1 MSIQERLA
9 RMQEAFH
16 GAKAQYDQRFGGVKV
31 DEGEYQGQLSR
42 CSLDVRKSDNALV
55 MSVEYTILS
64 GKFQGFTTFDQMNL
78 DNEWGRLYAIRFVE
92 LSGYEFPDD
101 VSTLDAVVK
110 VIAKQAGQY
119 LIEAKRNGDYTN
131 IIPKQLLEGS
141 EQVEETAPPA
151 KEDPSP
157 KSKVASTPKQ
167 ESKAST
173 TATKTPVKAAPKE
186 EPVSESSDI
195 TIASLGT
202 MDRKMLK
209 QIITEKDIEFR
220 VTVKHTDDDIRN
232 AIIQGLGLVNETA
245 AATETSSDPI
255 PTDDELKMDLLV
267 FCKSHRIKGVDKNMT
282 LDEMLGVLDEYTFP
296 KDELEEDEVKL
307 LTMLAMEK
315 CFA

>member
-1 MSIQERLA
+1 MSIQERLTK
-9 RMQEAFH
+9 MQEAFH

-31 DEGEYQGQLSR
+31 DEGDYQGQLSR
-42 CSLDVRKSDNALV
+42 CSLDIRKSDNSLV
-55 MSVEYTILS
+55 MSVEYTILE

-92 LSGYEFPDD
+92 ISGYEFPDD

-110 VIAKQAGQY
+110 VIAKQAGTY

-131 IIPKQLLEGS
+131 IIPKQLLES
-141 EQVEETAPPA
+141 VEAPAVEQKPVAE
-151 KEDPSP
+151 P
-157 KSKVASTPKQ
+157 KAVSTPKKV
-167 ESKAST
+167 ETKAPAPVSSK
-173 TATKTPVKAAPKE
+173 TAIKAAVKEPEPKE
-186 EPVSESSDI
+186 TEI
-195 TIASLGT
+195 TIDALKT

-220 VTVKHTDDDIRN
+220 VTVKHSDDEIRN
-232 AIIQGLGLVNETA
+232 AIIQGLGLVVESVQA
-245 AATETSSDPI
+245 EVSADPI

-267 FCKSHRIKGVDKNMT
+267 FCKSHRIKSVDKNMT
-282 LDEMLGVLDEYTFP
+282 LDEMLAVLDEYPGQFP

-315 CFA
+315 VFA